1 MDDIGPHLALPET
14 AREEMRQPLG
24 PVVNESD
31 LVLHLRK
38 SDTLITVGDMVTL
51 TLTAAGYPVAL
62 AVFDFKTKRDQ
73 TRDFR
78 KRLQALPGD
87 RILARNPPATI
98 TRELWDALESAM
110 LRVNTGERV
119 LLEVDGEEDL
129 AAIPAILLAPDGAK
143 VLYGMPDRGIV
154 VVTVDKRSRRMA
166 RRLLDMLEAREGWTA
181 GAPQSPDN

>member
-1 MDDIGPHLALPET
+1 MDDIGPHLALPEA

-24 PVVNESD
+24 PVVTESD

-38 SDTLITVGDMVTL
+38 SDTIITVGDMVTL

-62 AVFDFKTKRDQ
+62 AVFDFKTKRDK

-78 KRLQALPGD
+78 ERLKALPGD
-87 RILARNPPATI
+87 RVLARNPPATI
-98 TRELWDALESAM
+98 TRELWDAVESAV

-119 LLEVDGEEDL
+119 LLEVEGEEDL
-129 AAIPAILLAPDGAK
+129 AAIPAILLAPEGAK

-154 VVTVDKRSRRMA
+154 VVLIDKRSRRMA
-166 RRLLDMLEAREGWTA
+166 RRLLDMLEPREGWATS
-181 GAPQSPDN
+181 APPTPDN